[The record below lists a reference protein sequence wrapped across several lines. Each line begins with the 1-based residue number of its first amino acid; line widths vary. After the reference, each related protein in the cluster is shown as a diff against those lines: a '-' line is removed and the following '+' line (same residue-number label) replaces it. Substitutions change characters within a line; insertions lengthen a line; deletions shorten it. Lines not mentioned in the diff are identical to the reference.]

1 MLPRLRAGVLGWGW
15 GTSQGGGLYTQAQR
29 GRGHLGWRHGDAD
42 WDGCVEVSGDDI
54 ARWAH
59 HGGSHRPWGS
69 IWPLFRGQSGGHGRF
84 LSWRVTHAVLEA
96 PWRTNEKR

>member
-15 GTSQGGGLYTQAQR
+15 GASQGGGLYTQAQR
-29 GRGHLGWRHGDAD
+29 GRGHLGWRHGDAE

-59 HGGSHRPWGS
+59 HGG
-69 IWPLFRGQSGGHGRF
+69 F
-84 LSWRVTHAVLEA
+84 LSWEVTHTVLEA